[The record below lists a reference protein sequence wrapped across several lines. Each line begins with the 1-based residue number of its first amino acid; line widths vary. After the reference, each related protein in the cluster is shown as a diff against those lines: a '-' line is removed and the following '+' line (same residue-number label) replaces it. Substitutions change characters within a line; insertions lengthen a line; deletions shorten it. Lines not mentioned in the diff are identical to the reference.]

1 MGGRGGGRRDI
12 PPLGKP
18 GRGAGAPAW
27 RKSPKDRED
36 GGGGCG
42 RGAGTLASSC
52 GVTLARAPQ
61 PWAAGKAVGKPLS
74 AGPDF
79 PAQLSSRNARAEAF
93 SDSDR
98 FEATLR
104 TSSFA
109 LSSTSVPLVMK

>member
-1 MGGRGGGRRDI
+1 M
-12 PPLGKP
+12 GKP
-18 GRGAGAPAW
+18 GREAGAPAW

-52 GVTLARAPQ
+52 GVTLAWAPQ
-61 PWAAGKAVGKPLS
+61 PWAAGKAVGMPLS
-74 AGPDF
+74 GGPDF
-79 PAQLSSRNARAEAF
+79 PAQPSSRNARAEAF

-104 TSSFA
+104 TPA
-109 LSSTSVPLVMK
+109 LPCLPLQLPSR